1 MPPSIIL
8 LGVGHVFAIRDRVK
22 EEIFRARPAVVCLEL
37 DELRWNAITF
47 DREMALRRGRK
58 ARGRMGWP
66 SLERG
71 ELILRLLSWKQGSLA
86 KAFGTQVADEM
97 MAAKEAA
104 EAVGARWRLIDQD
117 TRVLRKRWMGL
128 MTRRERA
135 WLFFNVFLALFASR
149 KKVEAELKEYF
160 DDEDAFYRELAAAFP
175 RTKVALIDERND
187 FMARGIERAGAG
199 VPLVMAVV
207 GAGHIP
213 GIREALVRG
222 GKLPEAIQVINLK
235 ELRAPAS
242 QSGAGGQAKAPTLPP
257 DPPVL
262 RP

>member
-1 MPPSIIL
+1 MQLTIIL
-8 LGVGHVFAIRDRVK
+8 LGVGHVFQIRDRVK
-22 EEIFRARPAVVCLEL
+22 EEIFRARPSVVCLEL
-37 DELRWNAITF
+37 DELRWNAILF
-47 DREMALRRGRK
+47 DRQMAQRRGQKVR
-58 ARGRMGWP
+58 RRWGWP

-86 KAFGTQVADEM
+86 KAFGTSVADEM

-160 DDEDAFYRELAAAFP
+160 EDEDAFYRELAAAFP
-175 RTKVALIDERND
+175 RTKTALSDYQRKND
-187 FMARGIERAGAG
+187 LPVTGMLDDATMTKLEVRSSRAAD
-199 VPLVMAVV
+199 VPA
-207 GAGHIP
+207 AS
-213 GIREALVRG
+213 
-222 GKLPEAIQVINLK
+222 
-235 ELRAPAS
+235 PAS
-242 QSGAGGQAKAPTLPP
+242 RP
-257 DPPVL
+257 DPKKQTQ
-262 RP
+262 